1 MNDLPHYLAMGLCI
15 LIIPVAQILLK
26 LGSKKEDK
34 LFSSFLRPQLISGL
48 FLLFTVSILSVFSFQ
63 VVPMKTSAAW
73 TSLSFVFVALS
84 SRYFLK
90 EPFPISRSIGC
101 IFVFIGIFI
110 FQQG

>member
-48 FLLFTVSILSVFSFQ
+48 F
-63 VVPMKTSAAW
+63 
-73 TSLSFVFVALS
+73 
-84 SRYFLK
+84 YFL
-90 EPFPISRSIGC
+90 PFRFFQFFISSC
-101 IFVFIGIFI
+101 PDEN
-110 FQQG
+110 